1 MNMTLIY
8 SNEHD
13 EETMN
18 QNKKNKIMKKLND
31 HLDEIIEK
39 SKSKKFR

>member
-1 MNMTLIY
+1 MY

-18 QNKKNKIMKKLND
+18 QNKKNKIKKLHD
-31 HLDEIIEK
+31 HLDEIIDK
-39 SKSKKFR
+39 SKSFEDPIKLIKN